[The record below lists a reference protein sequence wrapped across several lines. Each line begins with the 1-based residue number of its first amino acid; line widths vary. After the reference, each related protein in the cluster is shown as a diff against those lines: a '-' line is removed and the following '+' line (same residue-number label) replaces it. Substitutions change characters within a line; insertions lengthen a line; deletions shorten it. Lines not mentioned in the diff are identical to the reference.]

1 MDHAHVED
9 HGLIARYLPGLLA
22 AEEEERFEE
31 HLAGCRECQD
41 QVALDRGLRQGLRA
55 VAAEEAATRAAV
67 AQLGLVAWLARR
79 SRGVQAGLLAA
90 ALAVAAGLPT
100 AILLNRPAPRPAVA
114 AGATPLVVLS
124 RFRSEPGE
132 PAATLDLARL
142 GELVVLA
149 VEIDPDP
156 GVAGYRVAVDTV
168 DGRRLFRQDG
178 LRPNAFDALMLTFP
192 SSLFAPGD
200 YRLLVEGVDAEG
212 ATAETGGYPFRVV
225 ARPGAPAGDDGTPA
239 IRSWSTRRAAF
250 HRFGEARA
258 AAGGTGGDLESGR
271 LRVERAVAGGGGL
284 LGEHARAA
292 HAGELGVSR
301 GPPMDA
307 EAEVDAPHGSRRHRG
322 AVDPRLHFAADERRA
337 TVRQEVDVGADPL
350 LEGRESGRRFGNAA
364 VERGLVELDARELRQ
379 VERERV
385 GEAQDGALA
394 NRSAT

>member
-225 ARPGAPAGDDGTPA
+225 A
-239 IRSWSTRRAAF
+239 
-250 HRFGEARA
+250 
-258 AAGGTGGDLESGR
+258 GR
-271 LRVERAVAGGGGL
+271 
-284 LGEHARAA
+284 
-292 HAGELGVSR
+292 
-301 GPPMDA
+301 
-307 EAEVDAPHGSRRHRG
+307 
-322 AVDPRLHFAADERRA
+322 
-337 TVRQEVDVGADPL
+337 
-350 LEGRESGRRFGNAA
+350 
-364 VERGLVELDARELRQ
+364 
-379 VERERV
+379 
-385 GEAQDGALA
+385 
-394 NRSAT
+394 